1 MKSTILAIV
10 GPSGSGKTTLAEH
23 LKHELNIPVIVS
35 YTTRPIREGEVNGK
49 DHHFVSDQDMPPH
62 EEMLAYTKFGD
73 YHYWSH
79 ISQVPENGVCS
90 YVIDEKGLLKLW
102 ENFDQDY
109 NIVPI
114 LIKRDESILS
124 KTVDPERLKRDK
136 LRVTIEDA
144 AYKAIIVNIKLI
156 NRIFYIAHS
165 TKTSVVC
172 GRTVINHGN
181 LLVFSLCPMSENIG
195 KFMI

>member
-49 DHHFVSDQDMPPH
+49 DHHFVSEQDMPPH
-62 EEMLAYTKFGD
+62 AEMLAYTKFGD

-114 LIKRDESILS
+114 LIKRDDSILS

-144 AYKAIIVNIKLI
+144 AYKAIIVNNGTLEEFQKQAVQTIQTLI
-156 NRIFYIAHS
+156 
-165 TKTSVVC
+165 
-172 GRTVINHGN
+172 
-181 LLVFSLCPMSENIG
+181 
-195 KFMI
+195 

>member
-23 LKHELNIPVIVS
+23 LKDKLNIPVIVS
-35 YTTRPIREGEVNGK
+35 YTTRPIRDGEIDGK
-49 DHHFVSDQDMPPH
+49 DHHFVSEQDMPPH
-62 EEMLAYTKFGD
+62 EKMLAYTKFGG

-79 ISQVPENGVCS
+79 IDQVPANGVCS

-102 ENFDQDY
+102 ENFDKDY

-114 LIKRDESILS
+114 LIKRDESILC
-124 KTVDPERLKRDK
+124 KTVDSERLKRDK

-144 AYKAIIVNIKLI
+144 AYKAIIVNNGTLEELQEQAIQTIQTLI
-156 NRIFYIAHS
+156 
-165 TKTSVVC
+165 
-172 GRTVINHGN
+172 
-181 LLVFSLCPMSENIG
+181 
-195 KFMI
+195 